1 LLWWWWGSWRES
13 SAVRRYRSDIAL
25 QLVAAR
31 PEISTGRALR
41 GSNGA
46 TEGRFAS
53 GEVATNAE
61 NLRKQLGLANM
72 AKQQPEIVVLVAS
85 SKEM

>member
-1 LLWWWWGSWRES
+1 
-13 SAVRRYRSDIAL
+13 
-25 QLVAAR
+25 
-31 PEISTGRALR
+31 LR